1 LAARAGHR
9 WLHYLRDHP
18 PVLRKVVNR
27 ALTDHIWLRDS
38 SGRPDRLDR
47 VLLVEGVGRAYE
59 FLTGRPLGRG
69 VTSETKSRQGEVPK
83 GPGFELVKLCLKPLE
98 PDITD
103 HAIDWAIR
111 CVQARA
117 RPGNAPTVGA
127 SF

>member
-1 LAARAGHR
+1 MTLSHLEWLIEEAVPDPEVILYEILPYSPARA
-9 WLHYLRDHP
+9 DP
-18 PVLRKVVNR
+18 
-27 ALTDHIWLRDS
+27 
-38 SGRPDRLDR
+38 
-47 VLLVEGVGRAYE
+47 
-59 FLTGRPLGRG
+59 
-69 VTSETKSRQGEVPK
+69 KSRQGEVPK